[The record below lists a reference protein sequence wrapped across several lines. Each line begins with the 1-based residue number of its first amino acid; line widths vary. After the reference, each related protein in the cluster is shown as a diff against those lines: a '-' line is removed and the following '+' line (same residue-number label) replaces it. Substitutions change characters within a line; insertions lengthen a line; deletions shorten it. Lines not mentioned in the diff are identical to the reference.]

1 MEKGQDFLRAQVN
14 NAIMLHKALVENIT
28 SHADQAEDLRFRE
41 LCDRHLPKLRSHQR
55 MLEDYGRTL
64 GADGSG
70 GLKGIFGQAM
80 AKARDVV
87 DAARETDFLRVVAD
101 VVMIRQAQDTFAT
114 FAHAGS
120 QLGDN
125 VLAQLGR
132 ECEKDHE
139 AMQRDFN
146 NFTRDLFVAHV
157 RGFER
162 TDAMAAD
169 TTSRI

>member
-1 MEKGQDFLRAQVN
+1 
-14 NAIMLHKALVENIT
+14 
-28 SHADQAEDLRFRE
+28 
-41 LCDRHLPKLRSHQR
+41 
-55 MLEDYGRTL
+55 MLEDYGRTV

-80 AKARDVV
+80 AKAKDVV
-87 DAARETDFLRVVAD
+87 DATRETDFLRVVAD

-132 ECEKDHE
+132 ECERDHD

-157 RGFER
+157 KGFER